1 MRESNPG
8 EGPSLAVVFFIERER
23 GWLGRGREP
32 EGGWESKDVRAERE
46 REGGRR
52 KSRVCRDLVPSESCR
67 CESKASL

>member
-46 REGGRR
+46 RGRVAGGR
-52 KSRVCRDLVPSESCR
+52 VECAEI
-67 CESKASL
+67 